1 MALDSI
7 LSSPI
12 IPPPPK
18 SASTAA
24 GSFDAGLV
32 GTVLMLGIGVGMS
45 LVGGTSFI
53 DALGI
58 GAFAAVWGGPG
69 FGGMAGG
76 IYYISREDQ
85 RARANGTAAH

>member
-1 MALDSI
+1 MVEEVVAG
-7 LSSPI
+7 
-12 IPPPPK
+12 
-18 SASTAA
+18 ASM
-24 GSFDAGLV
+24 GRVVWIAGLV